1 LQLTRVRRSCLIE
14 SHRLDGDI
22 VLELIDRYLESTV
35 EYLLIQQAISNLIV
49 SANGVNQ
56 RYYHR
61 HQKYT
66 TKTIFKLV
74 SFSSFLCNWY
84 VTVERKSGS

>member
-14 SHRLDGDI
+14 SHRLGDI
-22 VLELIDRYLESTV
+22 VLELIDRYIESTV
-35 EYLLIQQAISNLIV
+35 EYLLIQQTISNLIV

-66 TKTIFKLV
+66 TKTIF
-74 SFSSFLCNWY
+74 
-84 VTVERKSGS
+84 

>member
-1 LQLTRVRRSCLIE
+1 LQLARVRRSCLIE
-14 SHRLDGDI
+14 SHRLGGDI

-35 EYLLIQQAISNLIV
+35 EYPLIQQTRSNLIV

-56 RYYHR
+56 RYSPR
-61 HQKYT
+61 HQKDT

-74 SFSSFLCNWY
+74 SFSSFP
-84 VTVERKSGS
+84 V

>member
-1 LQLTRVRRSCLIE
+1 MSGFSYNLQLTRVRRSCLIE

-22 VLELIDRYLESTV
+22 VLELIDRYIESTV
-35 EYLLIQQAISNLIV
+35 EYLLIQQTISNLIV

-66 TKTIFKLV
+66 LRP
-74 SFSSFLCNWY
+74 FSN
-84 VTVERKSGS
+84 